1 MSSNKLLAIQGG
13 SVKVSHFIFPVLILF
28 TVGAYANKTG
38 ESNTVALFK
47 ALEPIFIQKIDL
59 PTSIYFPKDASSAYK
74 SAMRDCFISERNY
87 LYNLM
92 APSIE
97 QHLNHEQI
105 ESLVSWFKQD
115 NDNLLIRILSGDLK
129 QGDLSEKQ
137 ISKLTPFT
145 QTEAFQ
151 KFLPATASLAENAA
165 KDGDSFVKFCKSIA
179 NKAIK

>member
-1 MSSNKLLAIQGG
+1 M
-13 SVKVSHFIFPVLILF
+13 KVSHFIFPVLILF

-59 PTSIYFPKDASSAYK
+59 PTSIYFPKDASSEYK

-129 QGDLSEKQ
+129 QGALSE
-137 ISKLTPFT
+137 
-145 QTEAFQ
+145 
-151 KFLPATASLAENAA
+151 
-165 KDGDSFVKFCKSIA
+165 
-179 NKAIK
+179 